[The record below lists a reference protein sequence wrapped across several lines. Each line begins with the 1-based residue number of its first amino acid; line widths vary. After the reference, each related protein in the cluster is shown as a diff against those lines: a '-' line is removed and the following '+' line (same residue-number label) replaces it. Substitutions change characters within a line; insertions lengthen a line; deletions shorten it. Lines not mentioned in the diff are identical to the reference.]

1 MTSEFDVI
9 IIGAGPAGLTL
20 ANSLD
25 SSLKVLLID
34 KKREPHKLIACAE
47 WVPPNMP
54 VEPVTVTT
62 AMDTWYGEDFIS
74 KDYSGK
80 IINRET
86 WQKSML
92 ESIAPSKVLLGVT
105 VESVDGNIVKTS
117 NNEFEG
123 SIIVGADGPLSVV
136 RRSCGL
142 PVSPVMPAVNV
153 RMRLIKP
160 LEHTLIHFAPE
171 IEKGYGWLFPKG
183 DFANVGVGS
192 TSKLSDA
199 LGFYVDYLLDKKYVQ
214 PGIIQKTAGLIPLY
228 GFSPIAGEN
237 AVLIGDAAGLTDPLT
252 GAGIFQAWDSAKI
265 LAVVINAGKSIS
277 EYSKNIKIAYGSF
290 LSRRMAKR
298 KILEDN
304 WGNLKKA
311 VEESWVS
318 FGR

>member
-1 MTSEFDVI
+1 MNEKFDVI

-54 VEPVTVTT
+54 VESINDTN
-62 AMDTWYGEDFIS
+62 AMDTWYDDDYIS

-80 IINRET
+80 IIDRES
-86 WQKSML
+86 WQRSML
-92 ESIAPSKVLLGVT
+92 DNLTHTQVLLGEPVKNI
-105 VESVDGNIVKTS
+105 EGNTVKTS
-117 NNEFEG
+117 RSFYKA

-136 RRSCGL
+136 RKSFGL
-142 PVSPVMPAVNV
+142 PVTPVMPAVNV
-153 RMRLIKP
+153 SMRLTKP
-160 LEHTLIHFAPE
+160 LDRTLIHFMPE

-183 DFANVGVGS
+183 EFANVGVGAI
-192 TSKLSDA
+192 SKLSDA
-199 LGFYVDYLLDKKYVQ
+199 LDFYVNFLIDKKLVSK
-214 PGIIQKTAGLIPLY
+214 GIIQKTAGLIPLF
-228 GFSPIAGEN
+228 GFSPIASDN

-265 LAVVINAGKSIS
+265 LAEVINAGKPMSD
-277 EYSKNIKIAYGSF
+277 YHKKIKIAYGSF